1 MLKKAVYY
9 IYYRIWDM
17 HSRGEERSFAAYLAV
32 ITISILLWLNLFS
45 FIGLLR
51 KIDLIP
57 VFFNKAGSIALM
69 VLIII
74 GDYFLFKYK
83 KKYEK
88 IIQMFKDES
97 KNDRL
102 KGALLVLLYVLLSV
116 IVFVLVA
123 LYKPGKI

>member
-1 MLKKAVYY
+1 MFKKAVYY

-32 ITISILLWLNLFS
+32 VTISILFWLNLFS

-57 VFFNKAGSIALM
+57 VFFNKAGSIALG
-69 VLIII
+69 LSWILL
-74 GDYFLFKYK
+74 DYFLFMHK
-83 KKYEK
+83 KKYET
-88 IIQMFKDES
+88 IISLFKDES
-97 KNDRL
+97 KSKRFR
-102 KGALLVLLYVLLSV
+102 KGLLVLLYVLLSV
-116 IVFVLVA
+116 VVFVLGA

>member
-51 KIDLIP
+51 KINLIP

-69 VLIII
+69 VLII
-74 GDYFLFKYK
+74 
-83 KKYEK
+83 
-88 IIQMFKDES
+88 
-97 KNDRL
+97 
-102 KGALLVLLYVLLSV
+102 
-116 IVFVLVA
+116 
-123 LYKPGKI
+123 PGVCQCIPNQRNCRYGFY